1 MELSCKTEGSVAV
14 IAISGRLVAANA
26 SDLTNKFSSQSQE
39 HINFVLDLSE
49 MEYIDSTGLGAIV
62 SCLKKA
68 SEKGGNIK
76 LACIQEKPRMIF
88 EITRAYRIFDIYD
101 DVATAINSY
110 N

>member
-1 MELSCKTEGSVAV
+1 MELSYKMESGVAV
-14 IAISGRLVAANA
+14 ISISGRLVAANA
-26 SDLTNKFSSQSQE
+26 NDLTNKFTSLAQE
-39 HINFVLDLSE
+39 VLNFVLDLSE

-62 SCLKKA
+62 SCLKKS

-101 DVATAINSY
+101 DVETAVNSY
-110 N
+110 